1 VRLIRFL
8 TTGQANEGGRLRT
21 AFLLA
26 AGLLCALL
34 LPLLSRSP
42 AAAAGNA
49 TIGFDM
55 QPGDAPVSASG
66 NSQSCISVSPGEE
79 FNADVF
85 VTNVNSL
92 TAWELRVD
100 YDPSIVSL
108 QSADY
113 NFLLVQNGGQIFPSE
128 FVQEKPGRMFL
139 AAADTS
145 SRSSGSG
152 VLARLHLKALSNG
165 VSSLQ
170 ITTSPTYYGPR
181 LTGARGATIGDVNG
195 DGIFDGAVTGG
206 SVAVGRSCA
215 PSTPAPTP
223 QPGQASPPPGSSP
236 ATSPPGSGGAA
247 SSGDN
252 PTPGSG
258 ASGSGGDIATPGSDN
273 SVGNSNSHD
282 TQPASSPL
290 VANAGSQGG
299 SEPTSAAGAQGG
311 SEPTS
316 AAGAQAGDSNTQANN
331 GDQTGQNAKGN
342 GGGSS
347 SILFAAAVVS
357 ALALLAGTGLILAR
371 LRWARQDRNT

>member
-1 VRLIRFL
+1 MRLISFL
-8 TTGQANEGGRLRT
+8 PTGQANEGGRLRA

-34 LPLLSRSP
+34 VPLGSGSP
-42 AAAAGNA
+42 AAAAGNS

-55 QPGDAPVSASG
+55 QTGDAPVSSASD
-66 NSQSCISVSPGEE
+66 SQSCVSVSAGDE

-85 VTNVNSL
+85 VTNVDSL

-108 QSADY
+108 ESADY
-113 NFLLVQNGGQIFPSE
+113 SYLLVQSGGQIFPSE

-139 AAADTS
+139 AAAETS
-145 SRSSGSG
+145 FPDSGSG
-152 VLARLHLKALSNG
+152 VLARLRMKALSNG
-165 VSSLQ
+165 ASSLQ
-170 ITTSPTYYGPR
+170 ITTNPSYYGPR
-181 LTGARGATIGDVNG
+181 LTGARGVAIGDVNG

-236 ATSPPGSGGAA
+236 ATVPPGSGSG

-258 ASGSGGDIATPGSDN
+258 ASGSGGDMATPGSDN
-273 SVGNSNSHD
+273 GVGNSTSHD

-299 SEPTSAAGAQGG
+299 SEPTSAAGAQ
-311 SEPTS
+311 
-316 AAGAQAGDSNTQANN
+316 AGDSNTQANN
-331 GDQTGQNAKGN
+331 GDQTGQNTKGN

-371 LRWARQDRNT
+371 LRWTRQDRNT